1 MENNNIPLDVP
12 TIRAAV
18 AGEAW
23 AVEKVIEH
31 YSGEIDRLCIRTE
44 RQPDGSIKKIV
55 DEDMRQSLIVSLIE
69 ALPQFE
75 AEL

>member
-1 MENNNIPLDVP
+1 MERENMPLDTH

-23 AVEKVIEH
+23 AVEKVIEC
-31 YSGEIDRLCIRTE
+31 YSSEIDHLCTNME
-44 RQPDGSIKKIV
+44 KQPDGSMKKII
-55 DEDMRQSLIVSLIE
+55 DEDMRQPLISKLIE
-69 ALPQFE
+69 SLPRFE

>member
-1 MENNNIPLDVP
+1 MEKEKMAPDVP

-23 AVEKVIEH
+23 AVEIVIEC
-31 YSGEIDRLCIRTE
+31 YSSEIDRLCTMTE
-44 RQPDGSIKKIV
+44 KQPDGSIKKIV
-55 DEDMRQSLIVSLIE
+55 NEDMRQSLILSLIE

-75 AEL
+75 AE